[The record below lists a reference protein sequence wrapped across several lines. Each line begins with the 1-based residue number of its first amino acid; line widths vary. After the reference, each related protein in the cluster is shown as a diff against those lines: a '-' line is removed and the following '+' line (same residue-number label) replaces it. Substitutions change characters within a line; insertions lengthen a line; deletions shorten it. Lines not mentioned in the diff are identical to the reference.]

1 MMNKLQTKF
10 RKMQNKKGFTLIEL
24 IVVIVIIGIL
34 AAIIV
39 PRFGKITDTASEAA
53 IAADQRTIESAVA
66 VYYAENENT
75 YPEDVQDLVDEGYL
89 NALPSSADFDI
100 AADGTVSVDDD

>member
-1 MMNKLQTKF
+1 MMNNLQTKF

-39 PRFGKITDTASEAA
+39 PKFGSMSDTANEAA
-53 IAADQRTIESAVA
+53 IAADQRTLESAVA
-66 VYYAENENT
+66 VYYAENNE
-75 YPEDVQDLVDEGYL
+75 YPDDVAALVTAGYI
-89 NALPSSADFDI
+89 NEAPSSADFEI
-100 AADGTVSVDDD
+100 AADGTVSVDE